1 MKTILETVQ
10 AKAPHEVLFNNATSE
25 FVATMGESLDESVL
39 KVLLNPSRTIM
50 FSVPW
55 VDHSGKTQ
63 INTGYRVQYNNA
75 MGPYKGGIRFDP
87 SVNLD
92 VMKFLAFEQTFKN
105 ALTGLA
111 MGGAKGGSDFN
122 PKGKTDAEILAF
134 CQSFINQLYTH
145 LGPTTD
151 VPAGDIGVG
160 AREVG
165 YMFGQYKQLTQ
176 THSGVFTGK
185 HAVFGGA
192 LGRPEAT
199 GYGLIYIT
207 EALLQKEFNNNFK
220 NKRVIISGSGNV
232 ALHAAHKAVEKGAK
246 VIAMSD
252 RSGYVFDEKGL
263 DIEEIRAHK
272 ELGSPLKTYPK
283 AHYIHDHSI
292 WNVPCD
298 IALPCATQSE
308 IDEHDI
314 KALLINGVQIVAE
327 GANRPLTPAAVNL
340 IQESDACYLPG
351 KAANAGGVAVSGLEM
366 SQNAQMTSFTFEEVD
381 QKLMYI
387 MKTIFTNISQTALY
401 LGEPRNYLLG
411 ANSFAYS
418 KLEDAIKRQGVL

>member
-1 MKTILETVQ
+1 MKKILEVVQ
-10 AKAPHEVLFNNATSE
+10 NKAPHEVLFNNATSE
-25 FVATMGESLDESVL
+25 FVNTMESYLDESVL
-39 KVLLNPSRTIM
+39 KVLLHPNRTHI

-55 VDHSGKTQ
+55 VDGSGKTQ
-63 INTGYRVQYNNA
+63 VNTGYRVQYSLA

-111 MGGAKGGSDFN
+111 MGGAKGGADFD
-122 PKGKTDAEILAF
+122 PKGKTDAEILSF
-134 CQSFINQLYTH
+134 CQSFINQVYQH
-145 LGPTTD
+145 LGAHTD

-165 YMFGQYKQLTQ
+165 YMYGQYKMLTQ
-176 THSGVFTGK
+176 THAGVFTGK
-185 HAVFGGA
+185 SPVFGGA

-207 EALLQKEFNNNFK
+207 DALLKEHNDSFK

-232 ALHAAHKAVEKGAK
+232 AIHAAYKAVEKGAK
-246 VIAMSD
+246 VVAMSD
-252 RSGYVFDEKGL
+252 RTGYVYDDNGL
-263 DIEEIRAHK
+263 DIASIQAHK
-272 ELGSPLKTYPK
+272 DSKEALKTYTK
-283 AHYIHDHSI
+283 STYIYDHSI

-308 IDEHDI
+308 IDDKDM
-314 KALLINGVQIVAE
+314 KALLINGVKIVAE
-327 GANRPLTPAAVNL
+327 GANRPLTPEAVNR
-340 IQESDACYLPG
+340 IQASEAYYLPG

-366 SQNAQMTSFTFEEVD
+366 SQNAQMTQFTFEEVD
-381 QKLMYI
+381 LKLLSI
-387 MKTIFTNISQTALY
+387 MNNIFKNISETAKD
-401 LGEPRNYLLG
+401 LGHSENYLLG
-411 ANSFAYS
+411 ANAFAYN